1 MDKNSFLIYLDY
13 KEHFEL
19 LNDEQLGKLLRAIME
34 YEETGIV
41 PDLEGMEKMAFS
53 FIRAQLDRDREK
65 YENKCE
71 KNKLNGAKGGR
82 PKKAE
87 GNNNNPENPTVFSES
102 EQNQNQ
108 PKKPDND
115 NDNDNDTDND
125 NKKGINKRKSFKDVF
140 VEKKVTQNI
149 KQALMDFIDMR
160 KAIKKPLTTKALEL
174 KITKLNKLS
183 TDEETQIAIINQSI
197 ESSWQDF
204 YPLKNEKGEA
214 NGTDKTNNSKYSG
227 INLSTNLA
235 KPTTATAEELD
246 RAVEEAGLM

>member
-19 LNDEQLGKLLRAIME
+19 LSDEQLGKLLRAIME

-41 PDLEGMEKMAFS
+41 PALEGMGKMAFS
-53 FIRAQLDRDREK
+53 FIKAQLDRDREK

-82 PKKAE
+82 PKKTE
-87 GNNNNPENPTVFSES
+87 GNSNNQKNQTVFFET
-102 EQNQNQ
+102 EQNQSK
-108 PKKPDND
+108 PKKADNDTD

-125 NKKGINKRKSFKDVF
+125 NKKEINKRKSFQDVF
-140 VEKKVTQNI
+140 TEKKVTQNI

-160 KAIKKPLTTKALEL
+160 KTIKKPLTTKALEL

-183 TDEETQIAIINQSI
+183 TDEEIQIAIINQSI

-204 YPLKNEKGEA
+204 YPLKDKEGGT
-214 NGTDKTNNSKYSG
+214 NGTDKANNSKYSG
-227 INLSTNLA
+227 INLSANLA
-235 KPTTATAEELD
+235 KSGGEEID
-246 RAVEEAGLM
+246 DTGLI